1 MRNFSIN
8 KEDLEYIERLLRI
21 NANIDKVYTK
31 LYTLE
36 IEDKKNTEEY
46 TKQLEYLSIFIEEE
60 EKLYNKPNT
69 TSTRLLSW
77 AKFLF
82 EHKRLN
88 SFDVKENLMN
98 QNYDNKILSRVINTI
113 LSKIT
118 KNYYNLINLSN
129 KELINIMTMFGMNI
143 TKKLSN
149 DDISKRI
156 IIKNN
161 IENDIYLSFLSL
173 LQEQIETPNQKLFK
187 YKLITAKYNTIFINR
202 NIESHLLTNNFTINT
217 NTYIS
222 SDIVSDLLQIDKQL
236 NTLSKNILGVTIANQ
251 EIYELLEISD
261 IDYNDITKVTISI
274 LRQCMLNASLLFIS
288 DDMIEEIKN
297 IINEFIQDIEYE
309 TIHPNNTISNILINN
324 CFNNIKR
331 NKEKMKMLSL
341 KKV

>member
-8 KEDLEYIERLLRI
+8 KEDLEYIERLLKI
-21 NANIDKVYTK
+21 NTNINKIYSK
-31 LYTLE
+31 LCTLE
-36 IEDKKNTEEY
+36 IEGKKSTEEY

-60 EKLYNKPNT
+60 EKLYNKPNIT
-69 TSTRLLSW
+69 TTRLLSW
-77 AKFLF
+77 AKFIF
-82 EHKRLN
+82 EQKRLN
-88 SFDVKENLMN
+88 SFDIKENLMN
-98 QNYDNKILSRVINTI
+98 QNYDNKILTRVINTI

-118 KNYYNLINLSN
+118 KNYNNLVNLSN

-161 IENDIYLSFLSL
+161 IENDIYRAFLSL
-173 LQEQIETPNQKLFK
+173 LQEQMETPNQKLFK
-187 YKLITAKYNTIFINR
+187 NNLITAKYNTIFINR
-202 NIESHLLTNNFTINT
+202 NIESHLLTNNFTINI
-217 NTYIS
+217 NTYIN
-222 SDIVSDLLQIDKQL
+222 SDIVSDLLQIEKEL

-261 IDYNDITKVTISI
+261 IDYNDITKVTTSI

-309 TIHPNNTISNILINN
+309 NIHPNNTISNILINN
-324 CFNNIKR
+324 CFNTIKK
-331 NKEKMKMLSL
+331 NKEKMKTLSL
-341 KKV
+341 K